1 MLEKSTIQQ
10 QKKIC
15 SFDNWYGDFKKIS
28 IKSHY
33 IDIPPDVL
41 QYLRDDII
49 VLPKECQTRV
59 EANQLGDNFQ
69 EDDTEESVTPE
80 FPSFSQLISEKLAQ
94 LGGSAFIKTN
104 WHCPRDSIWITAG
117 QTLRARC
124 ISDVYLLLK
133 ASGICKE
140 DLACDSVENGKY
152 VLVLRRWTD
161 IHPGSEFRC
170 FVKNKNLIAISP
182 RDWPQFHQHIGKY
195 RRDIVNDIVSVF
207 KEKIKHKFPLD
218 NCKYQT

>member
-1 MLEKSTIQQ
+1 MLDKSRAKQ
-10 QKKIC
+10 IC
-15 SFDNWYGDFKKIS
+15 SFDRWYSDFKKIS
-28 IKSHY
+28 IKSHC

-59 EANQLGDNFQ
+59 APSHLGDDFQ
-69 EDDTEESVTPE
+69 DEDTEEIPPPE
-80 FPSFSQLISEKLAQ
+80 FPEFSRNISDKLAL

-104 WHCPRDSIWITAG
+104 WHSPRDSIWITAG
-117 QTLRARC
+117 QTLRVRC

-140 DLACDSVENGKY
+140 DLACDSVEDKF

-170 FVKNKNLIAISP
+170 FVKNKNLVAISP
-182 RDWPQFHQHIGKY
+182 RDWPQYHEHIASARK
-195 RRDIVNDIVSVF
+195 DIINDIVSVF
-207 KEKIKHKFPLD
+207 KEKIKHTFLLD
-218 NCKYQT
+218 DCK

>member
-1 MLEKSTIQQ
+1 MLEKSKLRL

-28 IKSHY
+28 ITSHY
-33 IDIPPDVL
+33 IEIPLDVL

-59 EANQLGDNFQ
+59 ETNQLGEDYQ
-69 EDDTEESVTPE
+69 EDDTQETITPE
-80 FPSFSQLISEKLAQ
+80 FPNFSQLISEKLAL

-104 WHCPRDSIWITAG
+104 WHSPRDSIWITAG

-140 DLACDSVENGKY
+140 DLACQSIADDKY
-152 VLVLRRWTD
+152 VLVLRKWTD

-182 RDWPQFHQHIGKY
+182 RDWPQFHEHIAQY

-207 KEKIKHKFPLD
+207 KEKIKHKFTLD
-218 NCKYQT
+218 DCKF